1 VQKLDRLVW
10 ADGLAFTAYGLHLG
24 IRVSDASVMDRLPEV
39 LPYGWA
45 PSDDPE
51 VEYLY
56 SMIVGGDGEAG
67 RVRRLH
73 VVYSDAMRLERTDD
87 LELALGAL
95 EKDLHLFVGEMAR
108 GRVFVHAGVVGFNG
122 RAIVMPG
129 RSFSGKSSLVAALV
143 RAGATYYS
151 DEFAVFDHEGLV
163 HPFARPLSLRCTDPY
178 RGDPV
183 TVEELGG
190 TIGEEPLPVGAIVA
204 ATFAEGA
211 EWNPRPLSPGE
222 AVLELLSNTLSARR
236 QAETVL
242 PVLQRVAESA
252 PAVRG
257 ERGEAEETAAAILR
271 AAVSA
276 DGGRGA

>member
-1 VQKLDRLVW
+1 M
-10 ADGLAFTAYGLHLG
+10 AFSAYGLHLG
-24 IRVSDASVMDRLPEV
+24 IRVSDASVMGRLPEV
-39 LPYGWA
+39 LPYGWE

-51 VEYLY
+51 VELLY
-56 SMIVGGDGEAG
+56 SMIVGDEGEAG
-67 RVRRLH
+67 PVRRLH

-108 GRVFVHAGVVGFNG
+108 GRVFVHAGVVGVCG

-143 RAGATYYS
+143 RAGATYFS
-151 DEFAVFDHEGLV
+151 DEFAVLDHEGLV

-190 TIGEEPLPVGAIVA
+190 TIGEGPLPVGAIVA

-211 EWNPRPLSPGE
+211 AWKPQPLSPGE
-222 AVLELLSNTLSARR
+222 TVLELLANTLSARR
-236 QAETVL
+236 QPEVVL
-242 PVLQRVAESA
+242 PVLQQVAESA
-252 PAVRG
+252 PAVKG
-257 ERGEAEETAAAILR
+257 DRGEAEEAAVAILGF
-271 AAVSA
+271 AATFT
-276 DGGRGA
+276 GGQKT